1 MTTKEA
7 ISTETKQLITDDL
20 RQYVETT
27 AGGSANKASK
37 MLAGVSNAYIS
48 QMLNGK
54 WDLISDDAWR
64 NVKVQV
70 SRRGNSE
77 WVTIETI
84 SSKKLN
90 HLFDDAKNNALTF
103 GIIGAP
109 GTGKTKTCA
118 EWESKKNVYPVSC
131 AEFFN
136 RKTFLAELLRKM
148 GRESGGLTVHEM
160 MSDVISEVRKVE
172 NPLIILDE
180 ADKLTD
186 QVFYFFITL
195 YNQLEDKCGIIL
207 LATDFLEKRVQ
218 RGLRLNKK
226 GYKEIYSRL
235 GRKFIE
241 IPKPTLANQKALILA
256 NGVSDPLQ
264 ITKIIND
271 AEGDLRRV
279 KRLVHAAIR
288 RQGKEVENEA

>member
-1 MTTKEA
+1 MTKEA
-7 ISTETKQLITDDL
+7 ISTETKQQISEALS
-20 RQYVETT
+20 RYVETI

-37 MLAGVSNAYIS
+37 MLSGISNAYIS
-48 QMLNGK
+48 QMINGK
-54 WDLISDDAWR
+54 WDAISDDAWR
-64 NVKVQV
+64 NVQKQV
-70 SRRGNSE
+70 SPRVGAE
-77 WVTIETI
+77 WVTIET
-84 SSKKLN
+84 KATKLLGQ
-90 HLFDDAKNNALTF
+90 LFADAQEYANTF
-103 GIIGAP
+103 GIIAEA
-109 GTGKTKTCA
+109 GTGKTHTCS
-118 EWESKKNVYPVSC
+118 EWEGRDNVYIVSC

-148 GRESGGLTVHEM
+148 GKDSGGYTVGEM
-160 MSDVISEVRKVE
+160 MAHVINHVRKVDQ
-172 NPLIILDE
+172 PLIILDE

-195 YNQLEDKCGIIL
+195 YNQLESKCGIIL

-241 IPKPTLANQKALILA
+241 IPKPSLSDQKALIQA
-256 NGVSDPLQ
+256 NGVSDPYE
-264 ITKIIND
+264 ITRIINE

-279 KRLVHAAIR
+279 KRLVHAQLR
-288 RQGKEVENEA
+288 REVKDAN